1 MKLIKTLIFLFLLT
15 FITHAFGKSNE
26 YYQQTIAHVLTEC
39 NSICQKKVF
48 EQEVHQAFFVLMDA
62 ILNQLRRSE
71 ERRVGKE
78 CRSRWSPYH

>member
-1 MKLIKTLIFLFLLT
+1 MKLIKILIFLFLVIFT
-15 FITHAFGKSNE
+15 THSFAKSNE

-62 ILNQLRRSE
+62 ILNQLRFELSQ
-71 ERRVGKE
+71 KE
-78 CRSRWSPYH
+78 KEIYD

>member
-1 MKLIKTLIFLFLLT
+1 MKFIKILIFTFFLAFT
-15 FITHAFGKSNE
+15 GHAFAKSNE

-62 ILNQLRRSE
+62 ILNQLRFELSQ
-71 ERRVGKE
+71 KE
-78 CRSRWSPYH
+78 KEIYD

>member
-1 MKLIKTLIFLFLLT
+1 MAFTG
-15 FITHAFGKSNE
+15 HAFAKSNE

-62 ILNQLRRSE
+62 ILNQLRFELSQ
-71 ERRVGKE
+71 KE
-78 CRSRWSPYH
+78 KEIYD